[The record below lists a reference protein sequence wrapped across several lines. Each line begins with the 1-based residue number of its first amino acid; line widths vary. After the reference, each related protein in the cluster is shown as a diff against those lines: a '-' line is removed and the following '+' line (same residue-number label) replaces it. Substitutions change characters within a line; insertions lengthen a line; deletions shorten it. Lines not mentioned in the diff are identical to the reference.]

1 VQALALIRMAVCIAA
16 SMAVH
21 LPAAQAQDAWMLL
34 SRESGCVSL
43 KFLVQMER
51 LPHAPS
57 SPEEFAE
64 MMRARNHPVT
74 VGLPDGFPREM
85 AGKAVM
91 VRYGENR
98 MPIFV
103 RAELCDRAGQP

>member
-1 VQALALIRMAVCIAA
+1 
-16 SMAVH
+16 
-21 LPAAQAQDAWMLL
+21 
-34 SRESGCVSL
+34 
-43 KFLVQMER
+43 
-51 LPHAPS
+51 
-57 SPEEFAE
+57 

-103 RAELCDRAGQP
+103 QAELCDRAGQP